1 VRGVLF
7 VETRQDAV
15 RVFHIRWWLGN
26 GIFCSKGELVMQV
39 ELALLISIVS
49 VAFSIFFGMKNNK
62 RSDTKEIEERV
73 KTDTIINTKLDNIV
87 STMQD
92 VKNEIASMRNDIQS
106 HNDRLIKVEES
117 VKQAHKRLDEIT
129 IRLDGKDD

>member
-1 VRGVLF
+1 
-7 VETRQDAV
+7 
-15 RVFHIRWWLGN
+15 
-26 GIFCSKGELVMQV
+26 MQV

-129 IRLDGKDD
+129 LRLDGKDD